1 MTKLAGY
8 RKFNSKK
15 NGKDY
20 CVAFLLHD
28 IGEREMQ
35 AGFVGQKIEELFLPD
50 SYINSLKPDDVGKQV
65 ILDYE
70 VNNGNAYLVK
80 FSVK

>member
-8 RKFNSKK
+8 RKFTSKK
-15 NGKDY
+15 NNKNY
-20 CVAFLLHD
+20 CIAFLLHD

-50 SYINSLKPDDVGKQV
+50 NYVDVLKPDDVGKQV
-65 ILDYE
+65 IIDYE
-70 VNNGNAYLVK
+70 VTSGNAYLTKFAVK
-80 FSVK
+80 